1 MRIAIIS
8 IAIGDKYIDAIKYGM
23 LSLENYSIKN
33 KYDLF
38 YDNDYDKSRLIYWAK
53 VKSLIKYIDTDKYD
67 YVVWIDAD
75 TIIMNDNIKLEDIIT
90 KYMSENIHTLMCMDN
105 GLKYNTGVWFL
116 KSSEYSKNILE
127 LIYNQ
132 EQFLTTR
139 MPEQDA
145 FEFIYNNNM
154 NELKNHSVI
163 LQNNRQ
169 HEFNCSMY
177 DYKEN
182 GLLIHFLGIHNLE
195 HLSKVTNDHY
205 PYRQYEENSYNF
217 FNRMKWIRNRY
228 SDYKKTLKIGLC
240 SFSIGDKY
248 KEKMK
253 LGIKSKQLYCK
264 KHGYDFID
272 DETVYDNTRPF
283 AWSKILMIKKYL
295 PYYDYVVWMDADT
308 MIMNDNIKLEN
319 IIGEHENNLEFLLT
333 RDVSN
338 TINTGI
344 IFVKYSYLSF
354 IFLDLIYSK
363 TQFINTHYWEQDS
376 FNDIYENDEK
386 NFKESCKILPMEKQN
401 IFNCPVG
408 LYTKDTFLIH
418 FYGPRCSDWIEKSM
432 KDFCPFQKENENDN
446 EFNYR
451 KKWIDLH

>member
-1 MRIAIIS
+1 MRIAILS
-8 IAIGDKYIDAIKYGM
+8 MAIGDNYIKAIKYGM
-23 LSLENYSIKN
+23 LSLKNYSIKN
-33 KYDLF
+33 NYDLF
-38 YDNDYDKSRLIYWAK
+38 YENDYDKNRLIYWAK
-53 VKSLIKYIDTDKYD
+53 VKSLIKYIDMNKYD

-90 KYMSENIHTLMCMDN
+90 KYMPENIHTLMCMDN

-154 NELKNHSVI
+154 NNLKNHCVI

-169 HEFNCSMY
+169 HEFNSSMY

-195 HLSKVTNDHY
+195 HLTKVTNDHY
-205 PYRQYEENSYNF
+205 PYRQFDENHYYF
-217 FNRMKWIRNRY
+217 LTRIKWMKNRY
-228 SDYKKTLKIGLC
+228 PDYKKTLKIAIC
-240 SFSIGDKY
+240 SLSIGDKY
-248 KEKMK
+248 KEKMT
-253 LGIKSKQLYCK
+253 LGIKSKNLYCK
-264 KHGYDFID
+264 KHGYDFIE
-272 DETVYDNTRPF
+272 DETVYDNTRPI
-283 AWSKILMIKKYL
+283 AWSKILLIKKYL

-319 IIGEHENNLEFLLT
+319 IIQEHGNESEFLLT

-338 TINTGI
+338 KINTGV

-363 TQFINTHYWEQDS
+363 IEFINTEYWEQDS
-376 FNDIYENDEK
+376 FNYIYEKNEE
-386 NFKESCKILPMEKQN
+386 NFKEFCNILTTEKQT

-408 LYTKDTFLIH
+408 LYSKNIFLIH
-418 FYGPRCSDWIEKSM
+418 FYGPRCVDWVEKAM
-432 KDFCPFQKENENDN
+432 NDFCPFQKKNEDENI
-446 EFNYR
+446 FNHR
-451 KKWIDLH
+451 KRWVDSH